1 METIWVEVVL
11 VFVAI
16 VANGFFSASEISLV
30 SSRTSRLVQLQAQ
43 GVQGAGRALA
53 LKQTPDRFLA
63 TIQIAITL
71 VGTLASA
78 VGGATAVEALTP
90 VLVSLG
96 AGAWAGALA
105 LVLVIVA
112 ITYVSLVIGELVP
125 KAIAMR
131 DPERVASFAAGIV
144 AWLSRVAGGVV
155 SFLAVSTRTV
165 LRVLGL
171 RDFGAAVPVS
181 EEEVRYLLREGAAA
195 GIFERLETELVH
207 KVFDFT
213 DTRVSAIMTP
223 RPDVLGLDVE
233 TPPEAV
239 LAAAAEIGHSGIPVY
254 RRSID
259 DPVGVVT
266 LKDIMRAVARGEPPV
281 LTVLAHPPLFVP
293 ETAPVTVLLRE
304 LQRSRQRLA
313 LIVDE
318 YGAVVGIAT
327 IEDVVEEIVGEIR
340 EEHEPV
346 TGVLTRLSDGNYVT
360 DGDAP
365 IRDVSAA
372 LGLAPPDAGG
382 YQTIAGLI
390 LHTLGRIPT
399 PGTAVSLGGYRW
411 TVLEMEGPRITR
423 VRIERERG
431 AAAPALAPPAPLPPA
446 AS

>member
-1 METIWVEVVL
+1 MDTIWVEVVL

-30 SSRTSRLVQLQAQ
+30 SARPSRLVQLQTE
-43 GVQGAGRALA
+43 GVYGAGRALA

-90 VLVSLG
+90 VLVSVG
-96 AGAWAGALA
+96 AGAWAGVLALA
-105 LVLVIVA
+105 PVIVV

-125 KAIAMR
+125 KAIALR
-131 DPERVASFAAGIV
+131 DPERVACVTAAPVG
-144 AWLSRVAGGVV
+144 WLSRAAGGVV
-155 SFLAVSTRTV
+155 SVLAASTRAV

-171 RDFGAAVPVS
+171 RQAAGATPVS

-195 GIFERLETELVH
+195 GIFERTETELVH
-207 KVFDFT
+207 KIFDFT

-259 DPVGVVT
+259 DPVGVAT
-266 LKDIMRAVARGEPPV
+266 LKDIVKAVARGEPPV
-281 LTVLAHPPLFVP
+281 LAALVHPPLFIP

-304 LQRSRQRLA
+304 LQRSHQRLA
-313 LIVDE
+313 LVVDE
-318 YGAVVGIAT
+318 YGAVAGIAT

-340 EEHEPV
+340 EEHEPAV
-346 TGVLTRLSDGNYVT
+346 GVLTRLPDGSYVT

-365 IRDVSAA
+365 LREVSAA
-372 LGLAPPDAGG
+372 LDLAPLDAGG
-382 YQTIAGLI
+382 YQTVAGLI

-399 PGTAVSLGGYRW
+399 PGTAATLGGYRW

-423 VRIERERG
+423 VRIER
-431 AAAPALAPPAPLPPA
+431 AAGAPATAPSAPPPPA